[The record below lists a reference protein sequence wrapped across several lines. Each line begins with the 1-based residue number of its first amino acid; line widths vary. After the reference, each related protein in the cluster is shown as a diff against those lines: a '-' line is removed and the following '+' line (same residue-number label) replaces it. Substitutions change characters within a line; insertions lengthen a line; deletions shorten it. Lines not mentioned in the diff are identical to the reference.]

1 VLRETI
7 SITTIDILLKQFD
20 SDRLLSLIKADIE
33 GYEYE
38 MLCGAEQSIEKHNPC
53 LLMEASVNR
62 NEILEFLW
70 QRSYTVFALKN
81 YSGKSREQLEL
92 VQIDNNEE
100 NQTRNILAI
109 HESKRNFLGAIQTQF
124 C

>member
-1 VLRETI
+1 MLRETI

-38 MLCGAEQSIEKHNPC
+38 ILCGAEQSIEKHNPC
-53 LLMEASVNR
+53 LLMEVSVNH

-81 YSGKSREQLEL
+81 YSGKIREQLKL

-109 HESKRNFLGAIQTQF
+109 HESKRNVLGSIQTQF